1 MRIPILF
8 EIKNKTVIAVG
19 GGAIA
24 AKKIK
29 PLFEAGAD
37 ITLIAPEIHPDLQA
51 LYENGEI
58 KWKERMVQERE
69 QFDSSILLLMTEKAE
84 LNQSLYENKRPDQLV
99 YIINDAK
106 KSDFHFPAVLKKGQL
121 TIALSTNGASPI
133 YAKRLKKQLEEHL
146 PVEVEED
153 LAFLDQARKSIL
165 AYPLTAKQKKQLLQQ
180 ITTEDFLRRENRQQ
194 LFEAMLEEAEE

>member
-24 AKKIK
+24 ARKIM
-29 PLFEAGAD
+29 PLSEAHAE
-37 ITLIAPEIHPDLQA
+37 ITLIAPELHPDLQS

-58 KWKERMVQERE
+58 KWQQRMVQEGE
-69 QFDSSILLLMTEKAE
+69 QFDSSILLLMTEKEE
-84 LNQSLYENKRPDQLV
+84 LNQSLYENKRPEQLV
-99 YIINDAK
+99 YIVNDAQ

-133 YAKRLKKQLEEHL
+133 YAKRLKKQLEKHL

-165 AYPLTAKQKKQLLQQ
+165 AYPLTAKQKKQLLQR

-194 LFEAMLEEAEE
+194 LFEAMLEEAE